1 MKFSFPLYILPALAF
16 SALVSAG
23 VFISPTPGQTL
34 SSTEPFNLTWTS
46 GKYFEE
52 NSVNITVLLAQSP
65 FASTLSGVTL
75 VQGLVSPD
83 AGIVTYSAE
92 LLPQYFYGVNIT
104 GAFDVVI
111 LETYLAY
118 SHINYAI
125 DVWTQ
130 TVNFV

>member
-1 MKFSFPLYILPALAF
+1 MKSFALLCTLPALVL
-16 SALVSAG
+16 STLVSAG
-23 VFISPTPGQTL
+23 VFISPTTNQTL
-34 SSTEPFNLTWTS
+34 SSTSPFNLTWVS

-52 NSVNITVLLAQSP
+52 NSVNITVLLARSP

-83 AGIVTYSAE
+83 AGILTYSAE
-92 LLPQYFYGVNIT
+92 LLPQYFYGVDIT
-104 GAFDVVI
+104 GAYDVVI

-118 SHINYAI
+118 SHLNYAI